1 VIVGPAMV
9 ATETACCPKFPHS
22 VHLAPARKQLSAHL
36 VEVGQRKHGAPDA
49 PACADRKAAV
59 IQDSALRQQ
68 GITSIRLPL
77 GSGADHH
84 GDLLAFRVH
93 ISIFGSL
100 ENLPPLFV
108 AFGWMDNALRP
119 FFRISRDGGH
129 VRLVRP
135 SPTSAGNRAL
145 MDALG

>member
-59 IQDSALRQQ
+59 IQDSLPCASHALRVHAR
-68 GITSIRLPL
+68 TRV
-77 GSGADHH
+77 ARA
-84 GDLLAFRVH
+84 AFDRF
-93 ISIFGSL
+93 SETC
-100 ENLPPLFV
+100 ENRET
-108 AFGWMDNALRP
+108 GWWSEMNSNPR
-119 FFRISRDGGH
+119 
-129 VRLVRP
+129 
-135 SPTSAGNRAL
+135 TT
-145 MDALG
+145 